1 MLTYED
7 CLAFCDLTEDEI
19 EAIAEHEHIPA
30 IVAIELGQYLVHSED
45 GARKI
50 KRMILDDIEAAR
62 NRKDEEHYLVL
73 RATLKH
79 FVDTHPKNQGSAAT
93 G

>member
-30 IVAIELGQYLVHSED
+30 IVAMELGQYLVQSED
-45 GARKI
+45 GIRKI
-50 KRMILDDIEAAR
+50 KRIILDDIAAAQQNKEQ
-62 NRKDEEHYLVL
+62 NRYLVL
-73 RATLKH
+73 KATLQH
-79 FVDTHPKNQGSAAT
+79 FVDTHPDNAGQPG
-93 G
+93 

>member
-30 IVAIELGQYLVHSED
+30 IVALELGQYLVHSE
-45 GARKI
+45 GGVLKL

-62 NRKDEEHYLVL
+62 TRNDEDCYLAL
-73 RATLKH
+73 KATLKH
-79 FVDTHPKNQGSAAT
+79 FVDTHPENPDSAAVA
-93 G
+93 